1 MCKLGDIIVV
11 NNYKGEDGKEIRKHS
26 FVVID
31 DESGTIAGLEYSFV
45 ASVISSFK
53 NVALKKKKLSYEGNI
68 ELPIDSMT
76 GKKFKKDSY
85 VKVDQAFYFE
95 KNKIDYYVLG
105 SLNEEYLSKLV
116 IIIINLANQGKLK
129 RIVENLK

>member
-11 NNYKGEDGKEIRKHS
+11 NSYKGEDGKEIGRHS

-31 DESGTIAGLEYSFV
+31 ETSGEITGLEYSFV

-53 NVALKKKKLSYEGNI
+53 IVSSKKKKLSYEGNI
-68 ELPIDSMT
+68 ELPIDSMI
-76 GKKFKKDSY
+76 GNKFRKDSY
-85 VKVDQAFYFE
+85 VKVDQAFYFD

-105 SLNEEYLSKLV
+105 SLNDEYLSKLV
-116 IIIINLANQGKLK
+116 KIIINLANQGKLK